1 MQGIGYHIIEAMNDQ
16 EYMQLALEQARRA
29 ESMGEVPIGAVVVY
43 APIDPATRKPLVE
56 PRVIA
61 QCGECGEPIYEG
73 ESAYNFLKWGWVCEH
88 CADMAYTEAV

>member
-1 MQGIGYHIIEAMNDQ
+1 MDRIPDHPVIRSMERDGYVKA
-16 EYMQLALEQARRA
+16 
-29 ESMGEVPIGAVVVY
+29 
-43 APIDPATRKPLVE
+43 

-61 QCGECGEPIYEG
+61 QCSECGEPIYEG